1 MVFPA
6 LDDAIYSA
14 TVAGKPLWDGGLCA
28 GQQEADHN
36 VATSTPPALP
46 WRPRKWAL
54 SEEAN
59 QQRTWG
65 LGQCSWCRY
74 PHWHCPSQP
83 EG

>member
-46 WRPRKWAL
+46 WQIGRA
-54 SEEAN
+54 
-59 QQRTWG
+59 
-65 LGQCSWCRY
+65 
-74 PHWHCPSQP
+74 HV
-83 EG
+83 